1 MRVAV
6 TVWEDTVSTVCDFSS
21 RLLVFD
27 VTGDEVKKRSF
38 IPFETGMLPERV
50 NQLEALGVEVLL
62 CGAISRPLER
72 MIRASGVKVIP
83 CLRGSI
89 EEVIGAY
96 LDGGLSDARFTLPG
110 FGPGAIRV
118 RGRRRRRGGVCRL
131 PDKVKDDDGGGRG

>member
-1 MRVAV
+1 MKVAV

-27 VTGDEVKKRSF
+27 VMGDEVKNKSF
-38 IPFETGMLPERV
+38 IPFETGILPERV
-50 NQLEALGVEVLL
+50 NRLEALGVEVLL

-89 EEVIGAY
+89 EEIINAY

-110 FGPGAIRV
+110 FGPGAICV

-131 PDKVKDDDGGGRG
+131 PDMVKGDDGEGRG

>member
-1 MRVAV
+1 MKVAV

-27 VTGDEVKKRSF
+27 VLGDEIKNRSF
-38 IPFETGMLPERV
+38 IPFQTGVMPERM
-50 NQLEALGVEVLL
+50 NQFEALGIEVLL
-62 CGAISRPLER
+62 CGAISQPLER

-89 EEVIGAY
+89 EEVIRAY

-110 FGPGAIRV
+110 FGTGASCV
-118 RGRRRRRGGVCRL
+118 RGRRRHLGGVCRL
-131 PDKVKDDDGGGRG
+131 PDKVKGDDGQGQG

>member
-1 MRVAV
+1 MKVAV

-27 VTGDEVKKRSF
+27 VMGDEVKNRSF
-38 IPFETGMLPERV
+38 IPFETGILPERV
-50 NQLEALGVEVLL
+50 NRLEALGVEVLL
-62 CGAISRPLER
+62 CGAISRSLER

-89 EEVIGAY
+89 EEIIKAY
-96 LDGGLSDARFTLPG
+96 LDGGLSDARFILPG
-110 FGPGAIRV
+110 FGPGAICV

-131 PDKVKDDDGGGRG
+131 PDRMKGNDGEERR